1 MKRYIRSST
10 DLSDDTIKKL
20 IALYILE
27 DIRDDTMLQTVIRR
41 VLYNENNEIN
51 WQEFWQD
58 IVRFMPEDVVN
69 SAYKHATQY
78 ADTLR

>member
-20 IALYILE
+20 IALYVLE
-27 DIRDDTMLQTVIRR
+27 DIRDDNMLQTVIRR
-41 VLYNENNEIN
+41 VLYNENNKIN

-58 IVRFMPEDVVN
+58 IVRFMPDDVVN
-69 SAYKHATQY
+69 SAYKHADQY
-78 ADTLR
+78 ADTLH